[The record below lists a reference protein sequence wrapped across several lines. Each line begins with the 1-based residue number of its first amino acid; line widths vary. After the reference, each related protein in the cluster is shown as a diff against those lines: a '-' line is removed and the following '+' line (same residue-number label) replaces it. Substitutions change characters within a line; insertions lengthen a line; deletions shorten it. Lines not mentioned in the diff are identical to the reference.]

1 MTTVVA
7 TARRLLGQCGTSLL
21 GLLVLARTGI
31 VMPVRPDRLYQM
43 ARALRRWSLT
53 LPGGYAV
60 GAHRHPDAPAII
72 DELGTLTWAEVD
84 TRSTRLAHGL
94 AGLGLVTGDKLAVLC
109 RNHRGLVESMVA
121 AGKLGVH
128 LVLLNTGASAAQ
140 IGAVLK
146 EEGISLVVADAEF
159 RPLLA
164 KAPRG
169 VRRVTAWPDEKTRS
183 ETIESLIESSPATE
197 LPVPSA
203 HGRVIVLTSGTT
215 GTPKG
220 ARRPEVHGLFSA
232 ATLLSRIPLRYGQ
245 RLLVAAPMFHTW
257 GLAAL
262 QLGLLLG
269 CPLVLQRRFDPESTV
284 EALEKEQC
292 AVLFAVP
299 VMLQRILELPPEVLR
314 KYHPAQLKIVAS
326 SGSALPGALAVEF
339 QRQFGPVLYNLYGST
354 EVSWVSVATPA
365 ELTSAPATAGKPPLG
380 TRLAILDE
388 SGDPVPQ
395 GGTGRIFVANGLLF
409 DGYTNG
415 KSKEVRDGMMCTGDV
430 GYLDPA
436 GRLFVA
442 GRDDDM
448 IVSGGENVYPR
459 EVEDLLAR
467 QPQVREAAVL
477 GVPDREFGQR
487 LAAYVVLDEQAE
499 LDADAV
505 RELVKANLARHCVP
519 RDVVFLEAL
528 PRNATGK
535 VLKRELPRPS

>member
-94 AGLGLVTGDKLAVLC
+94 AGLGLATGDKLAVLC

-140 IGAVLK
+140 VGAVLK
-146 EEGISLVVADAEF
+146 EEDISLVVADAEF

-269 CPLVLQRRFDPESTV
+269 CPLVLHRRFDPESTV

-326 SGSALPGALAVEF
+326 SGSALPGELAVEF

-365 ELTSAPATAGKPPLG
+365 ELTAAPATAGKPPLG

-388 SGDPVPQ
+388 SGDPVPH

-467 QPQVREAAVL
+467 HPQVREAAVL

-499 LDADAV
+499 LDAEAV

>member
-7 TARRLLGQCGTSLL
+7 TARRLLGQCGVSLL
-21 GLLVLARTGI
+21 GLLVLARTGL
-31 VMPVRPDRLYQM
+31 VMPIRPDRLYTM
-43 ARALRRWSLT
+43 AQALRRWSLT

-60 GAHRHPDAPAII
+60 GAGRHPDAPAII
-72 DELGTLTWAEVD
+72 DELGTLTWAEVNN
-84 TRSTRLAHGL
+84 RSTRLAHGL
-94 AGLGLVTGDKLAVLC
+94 AGLGLRTGDTLAVLC
-109 RNHRGLVESMVA
+109 RNHRGLIESMVA
-121 AGKLGVH
+121 AGKLGAH

-140 IGAVLK
+140 IGAVLRD
-146 EEGISLVVADAEF
+146 EEITLVVADAEF

-169 VRRVTAWPDEKTRS
+169 VRRVTAWTDEKTRS
-183 ETIESLIESSPATE
+183 ETVESLIAASPATE
-197 LPVPSA
+197 LPAPSA

-220 ARRPEVHGLFSA
+220 ARRPEVHGLFTAS
-232 ATLLSRIPLRYGQ
+232 TLLSKIPLRYGQ
-245 RLLVAAPMFHTW
+245 RVLVAAPLFHTW

-262 QLGLLLG
+262 QLGMLLG
-269 CPLVLQRRFDPESTV
+269 SPLVLQRRFDPKSTV
-284 EALEKEQC
+284 DALARHRC

-299 VMLQRILELPPEVLR
+299 VMLQRILELPREVLR
-314 KYHPAQLKIVAS
+314 EHHPAELKIVAS
-326 SGSALPGALAVEF
+326 SGSTLPGALAVEF
-339 QRQFGPVLYNLYGST
+339 QREFGPVLYNLYGST

-365 ELTSAPATAGKPPLG
+365 ELTVAPATAGRPPLG

-388 SGDPVPQ
+388 AGEPVPP

-415 KSKEVRDGMMCTGDV
+415 KSKEVRDGMMSTGDV

-467 QPQVREAAVL
+467 QPQVREVAVL

-487 LAAYVVLDEQAE
+487 LAAYVVLDEQAD
-499 LDADAV
+499 LDAAGV
-505 RELVKANLARHCVP
+505 QELVKANLARHCVP

>member
-60 GAHRHPDAPAII
+60 GACRHPDAPAII

-94 AGLGLVTGDKLAVLC
+94 AGLGLATGDKLAVLC

-140 IGAVLK
+140 VGAVLK
-146 EEGISLVVADAEF
+146 EEGINLVVADAEF

-269 CPLVLQRRFDPESTV
+269 CPLVLHRRFDPESTV

-299 VMLQRILELPPEVLR
+299 VMLQRILELPREVLR

-326 SGSALPGALAVEF
+326 SGSALPGELAVEF

-365 ELTSAPATAGKPPLG
+365 ELTAAPATAGKPPLG

-388 SGDPVPQ
+388 SGNPVPR

-487 LAAYVVLDEQAE
+487 LAAYVVLDEEAD
-499 LDADAV
+499 LDAEAV